1 MAEGAP
7 FAPPPALPRRVQYR
21 IVGYA
26 ALGLVALVALTALV
40 PRLFRARPAAAEA
53 PAPPGF
59 FRPTE
64 QQWGSLA
71 VAPVEERHFRS
82 ALETQGKMA
91 VNDDRSTPVV
101 SPFSGRVTRILAR
114 EGDSVRQGAP
124 LFAVDAQEFVQARND
139 LVAAAAG
146 LVTARRQLEL
156 AQTNERRQE
165 SLYEAKGAALKDLQQ
180 SQVDLAVAQGTLQT
194 AEIALAAV
202 HNRLRILGKDDGDID
217 ATPTPSGAA
226 FSPESVVTAPIAGRV
241 TQRQIGLGQN
251 IVGSLAASGSAQPV
265 FTISDLRTVWLLAY
279 VREADA
285 PSVQVGDP
293 VEAEVLAYP
302 GRIFTGQLSYVAPAI
317 DSSTHRQFV
326 RAEIANGDGALK
338 PEMFANV
345 RILVGADK
353 VEPAV
358 PEEAVIYEGSGA
370 RVWVAL
376 KDKSLGLREIRPGQS
391 QGGMVEVL
399 SGLSAGE
406 AVVTSGSLFID
417 RAAHSE

>member
-7 FAPPPALPRRVQYR
+7 PTPPALPRRLQYR

-26 ALGLVALVALTALV
+26 ALGLIAVVALTALL
-40 PRLFRARPAAAEA
+40 PRLFGPREAAAEPA
-53 PAPPGF
+53 APPGF

-71 VAPVEERHFRS
+71 VATVSARHFRA

-91 VNDDRSTPVV
+91 VNDDRSTPVM
-101 SPFSGRVTRILAR
+101 SPYSGKVTRIFAR
-114 EGDSVRQGAP
+114 EGDTVSKGAP
-124 LFAVDAQEFVQARND
+124 LFAVDALEFVQARND
-139 LVAAAAG
+139 LVAASSG

-156 AQTNERRQE
+156 AQTNEQRQE
-165 SLYEAKGAALKDLQQ
+165 GLYEAKGAALKDLQQ
-180 SQVDLAVAQGTLQT
+180 SQVDLAAAQGTLQT
-194 AEIALAAV
+194 AEIALGAV
-202 HNRLRILGKDDGDID
+202 RNRLRILGKDDADID
-217 ATPTPSGAA
+217 AMMAPTGAA
-226 FSPESVVTAPIAGRV
+226 FSPESVVTAPIAGQV

-285 PSVQVGDP
+285 PSVRVGDP
-293 VEAEVLAYP
+293 VEAQVLAYP
-302 GRIFTGQLSYVAPAI
+302 GRAFEGRLSYVAPAI
-317 DSSTHRQFV
+317 DAATHRQFV
-326 RAEIANGDGALK
+326 RAEITNGDGALK

-345 RILVGADK
+345 RIVVGADK

-358 PEEAVIYEGSGA
+358 PEEAVIYEGTAA

-376 KDKSLGLREIRPGQS
+376 KDKSLGLREIQTGQTE
-391 QGGMVEVL
+391 GGMIEVRG
-399 SGLSAGE
+399 GLAAGE
-406 AVVTSGSLFID
+406 TVVTSGSLFID

>member
-7 FAPPPALPRRVQYR
+7 FVSRPGLPRRIQYR

-26 ALGLVALVALTALV
+26 ALGLIALVALTALV
-40 PRLFRARPAAAEA
+40 PRLFRPREAAAEA

-71 VAPVEERHFRS
+71 VATVKVRHFRA

-91 VNDDRSTPVV
+91 VNDDRSTPVM
-101 SPFSGRVTRILAR
+101 SPFSGRVTRIFAR
-114 EGDSVRQGAP
+114 EGDTVGAGAP

-139 LVAAAAG
+139 LVAAASG

-156 AQTNERRQE
+156 AQTNEKRQE
-165 SLYEAKGAALKDLQQ
+165 SLYEVKGSALKDLQQ
-180 SQVDLAVAQGTLQT
+180 SQVDLAAAQGTLQT
-194 AEIALAAV
+194 ADIALAAV
-202 HNRLRILGKDDGDID
+202 HNRLRILGKDDAEIG
-217 ATPTPSGAA
+217 AMVAQTGAA
-226 FSPESVVTAPIAGRV
+226 FSPESIVTAPIAGRV

-251 IVGSLAASGSAQPV
+251 IVGALAASGSAQPV
-265 FTISDLRTVWLLAY
+265 FTISDLQTVWLLAY

-285 PSVQVGDP
+285 PSVHVGDP
-293 VEAEVLAYP
+293 VEADVLAYP
-302 GRIFTGQLSYVAPAI
+302 GRVFAGRLSYVAPAI
-317 DSSTHRQFV
+317 DPVSHRQFV

-345 RILVGADK
+345 RIVVGADK

-358 PEEAVIYEGSGA
+358 PEEAVIFEGSAA

-376 KDKSLGLREIRPGQS
+376 KDRSLGLREIRTGQAE
-391 QGGMVEVL
+391 GGVIEVL
-399 SGLSAGE
+399 AGLTAGE

>member
-1 MAEGAP
+1 VAEGAP
-7 FAPPPALPRRVQYR
+7 FASPPALPKRRQYR

-26 ALGLVALVALTALV
+26 ALGLVAVVALIVLV
-40 PRLFRARPAAAEA
+40 PRLFRPREAAAEP

-71 VAPVEERHFRS
+71 IATINLRHFRA

-91 VNDDRSTPVV
+91 VNDDRSTPVM

-114 EGDSVRQGAP
+114 EGDSVSQGAP

-156 AQTNERRQE
+156 AQTNEKRQE
-165 SLYEAKGAALKDLQQ
+165 SLYEVKGAALKDLQQ
-180 SQVDLAVAQGTLQT
+180 SQVDLAVAEGTLQT

-217 ATPTPSGAA
+217 ATATSSGAA

-285 PSVQVGDP
+285 PSVHVGDP
-293 VEAEVLAYP
+293 VEADVLAYP
-302 GRIFTGQLSYVAPAI
+302 GRVFTGKLSYVAPAI
-317 DSSTHRQFV
+317 DPSTHRQFV

-345 RILVGADK
+345 RILVGADQE
-353 VEPAV
+353 EPAV
-358 PEEAVIYEGSGA
+358 PEEAVIYEGSSA

-391 QGGMVEVL
+391 QGGMVEVR

-406 AVVTSGSLFID
+406 SVVTSGSLFID